1 VSEGREIQSDR
12 FTEKLAELK
21 ELTALC
27 LAEAKRRGANGAEVG
42 CSVEKGLSL
51 TVRLGEVETVEHHRS
66 QGLGVTVYFG
76 QRKGSASTNDL
87 SRQALTE
94 TVSAAC
100 HIAHHAAEDPCAG
113 LPDPDTL
120 ARELPELDLYH
131 PWELTAEQGIDL
143 ALACENEGRVL
154 SEEIINSEG
163 ASVDTFEGLR
173 VLGNSLGFLHGYA
186 TSRHSLACCLIG
198 ERDGSMQ
205 REDWWTVAR
214 VPGELESPEQVG
226 RKAAERTL
234 RRLGARHLRT
244 RCCPVLFAAE
254 VAASLLGH
262 FVAAVRGSN
271 LYRKSSFLLDHLGQ
285 SVFPAFLH
293 IHEQPHLPRGLG
305 SAPYDAEGVATRAH
319 DLVRNGVLKSYVL
332 STYSARKLGMRT
344 TGNAGGVHNLIV
356 DPGDLDFAGLL
367 RSMDTGLVV
376 TELLGQGVNL
386 VTGDYSRGAAGF
398 WVEKG
403 EIQYPVEEVTIAG
416 NLASMYKGIVAV
428 GNDVDLRGNIRTGS
442 ILIDSMTVA
451 GH

>member
-1 VSEGREIQSDR
+1 
-12 FTEKLAELK
+12 
-21 ELTALC
+21 
-27 LAEAKRRGANGAEVG
+27 
-42 CSVEKGLSL
+42 
-51 TVRLGEVETVEHHRS
+51 
-66 QGLGVTVYFG
+66 VYFG

-87 SRQALTE
+87 SRQALAE

-100 HIAHHAAEDPCAG
+100 HIARHAAEDPCAG
-113 LPDPDTL
+113 LPEPDTL
-120 ARELPELDLYH
+120 AREFPELDLYH
-131 PWELTAEQGIDL
+131 PWELSAEQGIDL
-143 ALACENEGRVL
+143 ALACENEGRVR
-154 SEEIINSEG
+154 SKEITNSEG
-163 ASVDTFEGLR
+163 ASLDTFVGLR

-205 REDWWTVAR
+205 RDDWWTVAR

-244 RCCPVLFAAE
+244 RCCPVLFAAD

-262 FVAAVRGSN
+262 FVAAVRGGN
-271 LYRKSSFLLDHLGQ
+271 LYRKSSFLLDRLGQ

-293 IHEQPHLPRGLG
+293 IHEEPHLPRALG
-305 SAPYDAEGVATRAH
+305 SAPYDAEGVATRPH
-319 DLVRNGVLKSYVL
+319 DLVRNGVLESYVL
-332 STYSARKLGMRT
+332 STYSARKLGTRT

-367 RSMDTGLVV
+367 RSMGSGLVV

-416 NLASMYKGIVAV
+416 NLPSMYKGIAAV
-428 GNDVDLRGNIRTGS
+428 GNDMDLRGNIRTGS
-442 ILIDSMTVA
+442 ILIESMTVA

>member
-1 VSEGREIQSDR
+1 MSEGREIQSDR
-12 FTEKLAELK
+12 FTVKLAELK

-27 LAEAKRRGANGAEVG
+27 LAEAKRQGASAAEVG

-51 TVRLGEVETVEHHRS
+51 TVRMGEVETVEHHRS

-87 SRQALTE
+87 SRQALVE

-100 HIAHHAAEDPCAG
+100 HIARHAAEDPCAG

-120 ARELPELDLYH
+120 AREFPELDLYH

-143 ALACENEGRVL
+143 ALACENEGRAQ
-154 SEEIINSEG
+154 SGEITNSEG
-163 ASVDTFEGLR
+163 ASLDTFEGLR

-205 REDWWTVAR
+205 RDDWWTVAR

-244 RCCPVLFAAE
+244 RCCPVLFAAD

-262 FVAAVRGSN
+262 FVAAVRGGN
-271 LYRKSSFLLDHLGQ
+271 LYRKSSFLLDRLGQ

-293 IHEQPHLPRGLG
+293 IHEEPHLPRALG
-305 SAPYDAEGVATRAH
+305 SAPYDAEGVATRPH
-319 DLVRNGVLKSYVL
+319 DLVRNGVLESYVL

-398 WVEKG
+398 WVEQG

-416 NLASMYKGIVAV
+416 NLASMYKGILAV

-442 ILIDSMTVA
+442 ILIESMTVA